1 MPMRVA
7 NTAARG
13 TAYADIRV
21 GECQVHQVKLDVSA
35 LTGVDDAD
43 GVLPPGLPIRVDGT
57 PVSAGAQVAY
67 GVIGPEPV
75 KIGDDDIF
83 GNIILS
89 GNLNRD
95 MIEDNL
101 ARALS
106 ADELTA
112 LAEIPAIRLIVS

>member
-1 MPMRVA
+1 MRVT
-7 NTAARG
+7 NNAAKG

-21 GECQVHQVKLDVSA
+21 GEGHAIHQVKLDVSE

-57 PVSAGAQVAY
+57 PVSAGAQTAY

-75 KIGDDDIF
+75 KIGAADHF
-83 GNIILS
+83 GNVILS
-89 GNLNRD
+89 GGLNRD
-95 MIEDNL
+95 MMEDNL
-101 ARALS
+101 ARAIS

-112 LAEIPAIRLIVS
+112 LAEIPAIRLI